1 MRSVSLLLA
10 LVGFLLVRAA
20 EVEVE
25 ENVLVVTQDNF
36 QQIVDENEFVLMEFC
51 KWEGVWRGLS
61 CLGFALCMQHKL
73 HKHFNSCLS
82 RLICSCLY
90 LLFVV
95 N

>member
-36 QQIVDENEFVLMEFC
+36 QQIVNENEFVLMEFC
-51 KWEGVWRGLS
+51 KREGVWRGLGCS
-61 CLGFALCMQHKL
+61 GFALCSIVYINTLPAACQGS
-73 HKHFNSCLS
+73 FAA
-82 RLICSCLY
+82 
-90 LLFVV
+90 V
-95 N
+95 